1 MGFVDLPKEVVLEAL
16 AEFRR
21 SQAADPALD
30 LVDHLQNAL
39 SEVWPER
46 QEHLRPLKLL
56 DPADDEAF
64 DWVTN
69 NLCGVRRDNGSMDYG
84 LTAVVR
90 AYQAGRA
97 KTLSER
103 ENADG

>member
-1 MGFVDLPKEVVLEAL
+1 MGFVNLPKEVVLEAL

-21 SQAADPALD
+21 SQSADPGLD
-30 LVDHLQNAL
+30 LIDHLQNAL
-39 SEVWPER
+39 AEVWPEH
-46 QEHLRPLKLL
+46 QEHLRPIKVL

-69 NLCGVRRDNGSMDYG
+69 NVCGVRRDNGSMDYG

-90 AYQAGRA
+90 AYQAGRN
-97 KTLSER
+97 KTIVEK
-103 ENADG
+103 ENTDG

>member
-1 MGFVDLPKEVVLEAL
+1 MGFVNLPKEVVLEAL

-21 SQAADPALD
+21 SQSTNPEYD

-39 SEVWPER
+39 AEVWPER

-64 DWVTN
+64 DWVTGH
-69 NLCGVRRDNGSMDYG
+69 LCGVRRDNGSMDYG

-90 AYQAGRA
+90 AYQAGKNSA
-97 KTLSER
+97 ITEKEQQ
-103 ENADG
+103 NG